1 MTALGRGLRALWL
14 GVAHLTGAVARAF
27 GRSARDLDPA
37 HRRDGLGLALVAGA
51 VVLAAGI
58 WFGVDGW
65 FVSWADLLMTSIL
78 GAAAWLAPLV
88 LLALAWRVLRHPD
101 DTATTGRLAIGGSA
115 VVIGAIGMWHL
126 VSGAATPSDG
136 AEAMA
141 AGGGVVGWL
150 ATAPI
155 VSAVGPIPTG
165 VLLVLLT
172 GFGLLVLT
180 ATSLASVRDGVGR
193 ALRAIGHAVR
203 RGPRRRRPVDRAG
216 VTDDL
221 DLDLDES
228 EDPPGFVRVATISG
242 AVDLDDDHDDAAHG
256 ETTGTRRSSSTMS
269 SVRRHTC

>member
-1 MTALGRGLRALWL
+1 MASPRTSARPKAGASRTRSTAKRPATPRRPAAAPLRPGPIPRLVTALGRGLRALWL

-150 ATAPI
+150 ATAP
-155 VSAVGPIPTG
+155 
-165 VLLVLLT
+165 
-172 GFGLLVLT
+172 
-180 ATSLASVRDGVGR
+180 ASD
-193 ALRAIGHAVR
+193 R
-203 RGPRRRRPVDRAG
+203 RKLSI
-216 VTDDL
+216 T
-221 DLDLDES
+221 
-228 EDPPGFVRVATISG
+228 PP
-242 AVDLDDDHDDAAHG
+242 HY
-256 ETTGTRRSSSTMS
+256 E
-269 SVRRHTC
+269 